1 MTVVA
6 RGELW
11 VNSSLDDIE
20 GEKSWFGL
28 VFASVAIYELARGGR
43 LEMTVLEGS

>member
-11 VNSSLDDIE
+11 VNSSLDDI
-20 GEKSWFGL
+20 GERKNWFGL
-28 VFASVAIYELARGGR
+28 VFASVVIYELARGGTF
-43 LEMTVLEGS
+43 EMTVLEGS